1 VVTRDAVQLHNCLIC
16 YILKTT
22 YVDQLIWGCRV
33 LEKVL
38 ELKKELIKL
47 SDREEY
53 LYDDEYERLKKV
65 KQEYNALLP
74 RLTADEME
82 KLDKMFAEWYE
93 QYIYLETIGSMR
105 LPEG

>member
-1 VVTRDAVQLHNCLIC
+1 M
-16 YILKTT
+16 
-22 YVDQLIWGCRV
+22 

-53 LYDDEYERLKKV
+53 LYDDEYKQLEQLR
-65 KQEYNALLP
+65 QEYNTLLP
-74 RLTADEME
+74 QLTDEEKE
-82 KLDKMFAEWYE
+82 KLDEMFAEWYE
-93 QYIYLETIGSMR
+93 QYIYLETIGSIR